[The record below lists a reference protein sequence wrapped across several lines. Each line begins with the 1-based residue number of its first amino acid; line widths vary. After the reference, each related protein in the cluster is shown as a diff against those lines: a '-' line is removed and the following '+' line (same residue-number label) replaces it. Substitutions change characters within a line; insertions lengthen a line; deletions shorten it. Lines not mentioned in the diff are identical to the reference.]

1 MPARLAAWWIAL
13 AALWLALD
21 DTVAFPELMTGAAAA
36 LLGAIAAEVVHS
48 QKLVRV
54 RLKPSWLRHA
64 WRPLVTLLPDTA
76 RVLAVLVRQLVLRR
90 PPRGEF
96 RAVKFRAGCPHGAY
110 DTTRRALAKSAGS
123 FTPNSYVIG
132 VDTERDLMLVHQ
144 LDPKGGATEL
154 DPLELG

>member
-21 DTVAFPELMTGAAAA
+21 DNVALPELLTGAVAA

-48 QKLVRV
+48 QKIVRV
-54 RLKPSWLRHA
+54 RLRPGWLRHA
-64 WRPLVTLLPDTA
+64 WRPLVRLLPDTA
-76 RVLAVLVRQLVLRR
+76 RVLGVLLRQLLLRR
-90 PPRGEF
+90 PPRGKF
-96 RAVKFRAGCPHGAY
+96 RAVDFRAGHPDGAH
-110 DTTRRALAKSAGS
+110 DTTRRALAKVGSS
-123 FTPNSYVIG
+123 FTPNAYVIG
-132 VDTERDLMLVHQ
+132 VDVDEDLMLVHQ